1 MTWPNTLGA
10 EYIRI
15 VLSRWRLVLAMIAL
29 GLLGAIG
36 VTAYMAMKPTFE
48 ASSRLNIV
56 PTSEE
61 LGYAS
66 RFVRGTTF
74 DGGSTLLGTYA
85 EFAHTRPVVAPI
97 VDRWIAEQAKAAGQ
111 SVEQWTK
118 ANTPTPGFSP
128 RALYSELNY
137 GAAPVQP
144 LRENLIDGVIKYTT
158 IETVEGTYLMKLTV
172 TWDDPQAA
180 AWFANALADAIIAR
194 AERMSTNS
202 NTALADSL
210 QTRLAEK
217 QAELDAT
224 LRRSRDMK
232 QSVGVVDV
240 DQQKQALLAA
250 QVAEQSQLT
259 SDRAQL
265 QASQSQVAGLRRQA
279 SGKMSTAQAAIDQTL
294 AVEGPRA
301 AGLARGIA
309 IREGRVAQL
318 HAQIAGLGKHEDTI
332 KSLDDRANQLRAEVA
347 ALTERVGFTQTE
359 NLANAP
365 RIQLIERAIP
375 PLTRSSPKTLLN
387 LALGFVAGCA
397 LAACAL
403 LMLGPAPAKRR
414 DDEDE
419 LAEDV
424 VTEPTHEPRD
434 DAAPFAR
441 PADAPHP
448 RRRWSDFLPADVANV
463 VEIPRSSAPQ
473 PYPAYATTGSLALAR
488 EMAPESGPEPA
499 IVPSPPEES
508 ASPACSAAESRE
520 ESTLDPG
527 LREGIESDEVADGPS
542 VVDTE
547 AGESRV
553 EILELGAEEHQPD
566 PTPATHTDPVFGYL
580 LPPPRSGRRY
590 DAREVRG
597 IGAQVAEWL
606 GSALYTD
613 APLTVAAAGGEKGA
627 QRLYQLLHDYLS
639 AHDRTVVTV
648 DWSGGIRALPRAEG
662 KPLIYAGGGFGEG
675 AILAHRDGSVVV
687 AVADQ
692 DAEALD
698 AEARRLAVFAGRA
711 VHVVPLGG

>member
-1 MTWPNTLGA
+1 MRWPNTLGA

-15 VLSRWRLVLAMIAL
+15 VLSRWRLVFAL
-29 GLLGAIG
+29 IVLGVLGAAA
-36 VTAYMAMKPTFE
+36 VTAYMATKPTFE

-85 EFAHTRPVVAPI
+85 EFAHTRPVVGPI
-97 VDRWIAEQAKAAGQ
+97 VDRWIAEQAQAAGQ

-118 ANTPTPGFSP
+118 ANTPVPGFSP
-128 RALYSELNY
+128 RALYSTLNY
-137 GAAPVQP
+137 GTTPVQP
-144 LRENLIDGVIKYTT
+144 LREDLIASVVKYTT

-172 TWDDPQAA
+172 EWDNPKSA
-180 AWFANALADAIIAR
+180 AWFANALADAIVTHA
-194 AERMSTNS
+194 ATMSRKS
-202 NTALADSL
+202 NTALAGSL
-210 QTRLAEK
+210 EARLAEK

-224 LRRSRDMK
+224 MRRSRDMK

-250 QVAEQSQLT
+250 QVTEQSQLT

-294 AVEGPRA
+294 AVEGPKA

-318 HAQIAGLGKHEDTI
+318 SAQIAGLGRHENTI

-365 RIQLIERAIP
+365 RIQLIERAVP
-375 PLTRSSPKTLLN
+375 PLTRSSPKAILN

-403 LMLGPAPAKRR
+403 LILGPAEAKARDEEEEVAAEPEPAPAPTPKPAP
-414 DDEDE
+414 DQPA
-419 LAEDV
+419 AE
-424 VTEPTHEPRD
+424 T
-434 DAAPFAR
+434 
-441 PADAPHP
+441 PHP
-448 RRRWSDFLPADVANV
+448 RRRWTDFLPAEVANV
-463 VEIPRSSAPQ
+463 VEMPRPASP
-473 PYPAYATTGSLALAR
+473 PTYPAYATSGSLALAR
-488 EMAPESGPEPA
+488 DAEERTVHKGVAPEPA
-499 IVPSPPEES
+499 ITSEPEPQTVRAEPVEALPSSSTSGQEEGQ
-508 ASPACSAAESRE
+508 PF
-520 ESTLDPG
+520 DK
-527 LREGIESDEVADGPS
+527 LRANG
-542 VVDTE
+542 
-547 AGESRV
+547 GEV
-553 EILELGAEEHQPD
+553 EILELGATDLAPD
-566 PTPATHTDPVFGYL
+566 HEAAPATHPDPVFGYL

-597 IGAQVAEWL
+597 IGTQVAEWL
-606 GSALYTD
+606 GAALYTD
-613 APLTVAAAGGEKGA
+613 APLTVAASGDEAGA

-639 AHDRTVVTV
+639 AHDRAVVTV
-648 DWSGGIRALPRAEG
+648 DWSNGVRALPRTDG

-675 AILAHRDGSVVV
+675 AILAHRDGAVVV
-687 AVADQ
+687 AVGDQ
-692 DAEALD
+692 DADALD

>member
-1 MTWPNTLGA
+1 MRLPNTLGA

-15 VLSRWRLVLAMIAL
+15 VLSRWKLVLALI
-29 GLLGAIG
+29 GLSLLAAFG
-36 VTAYMAMKPTFE
+36 VTLYMMQKPTFE

-74 DGGSTLLGTYA
+74 DGGSTLLATYA

-111 SVEQWTK
+111 TVQQWTA
-118 ANTPTPGFSP
+118 ANTPAPGFSP

-137 GAAPVQP
+137 GTAPVQP
-144 LRENLIDGVIKYTT
+144 LRNDLIDGVIKYTT

-172 TWDDPQAA
+172 EWDDPQAA

-194 AERMSTNS
+194 AERMSSKSGTEIAGN
-202 NTALADSL
+202 L

-265 QASQSQVAGLRRQA
+265 QSSESQVAGLRRQA

-294 AVEGPRA
+294 AVEGPKA

-318 HAQIAGLGKHEDTI
+318 RAQIAGLGRNEDTI
-332 KSLDDRANQLRAEVA
+332 KSLDDRANQLRTEVA
-347 ALTERVGFTQTE
+347 ALTERVGFAQTE

-365 RIQLIERAIP
+365 RIQLIERAVP
-375 PLTRSSPKTLLN
+375 PLTRSSPKLLLN

-397 LAACAL
+397 LAGCAL
-403 LMLGPAPAKRR
+403 LLLGPAPAKAR
-414 DDEDE
+414 DVADEGVQPV
-419 LAEDV
+419 AEPVAPPTSDV
-424 VTEPTHEPRD
+424 
-434 DAAPFAR
+434 
-441 PADAPHP
+441 PHP
-448 RRRWSDFLPADVANV
+448 RRRWTDFVPNGMANV
-463 VEIPRSSAPQ
+463 VEMPR
-473 PYPAYATTGSLALAR
+473 PYPASSPVFATSGSLALAR
-488 EMAPESGPEPA
+488 DAAEPEVGSEPVVMAAPQPQAAADVET
-499 IVPSPPEES
+499 
-508 ASPACSAAESRE
+508 SPAVAEAQVPEAALPDADVRRDGEAVGE
-520 ESTLDPG
+520 QVVV
-527 LREGIESDEVADGPS
+527 REGAGEPELVEGEDTSPSDEPVQAAD
-542 VVDTE
+542 
-547 AGESRV
+547 R
-553 EILELGAEEHQPD
+553 
-566 PTPATHTDPVFGYL
+566 VFGYL

-590 DAREVRG
+590 EAREVQG
-597 IGAQVAEWL
+597 IGAQVASWL
-606 GSALYTD
+606 GGALESD
-613 APLTVAAAGGEKGA
+613 APLTVAAVDDEDGA
-627 QRLYQLLHDYLS
+627 QRLYQLLHDYLA
-639 AHDRTVVTV
+639 AHGREVVIV
-648 DWSGGIRALPRAEG
+648 DFSNGARALPRSAG
-662 KPLIYAGGGFGEG
+662 KPLIYAGGHFAEHPR
-675 AILAHRDGSVVV
+675 AHRDGAVVV
-687 AVADQ
+687 AVAADEG
-692 DAEALD
+692 DALE
-698 AEARRLAVFAGRA
+698 AEARRLLIAAGRP
-711 VHVVPLGG
+711 VHVVPLDG

>member
-1 MTWPNTLGA
+1 MRLPNTLGA

-15 VLSRWRLVLAMIAL
+15 VLSRWKLVLALIAL
-29 GLLGAIG
+29 ALLAALG
-36 VTAYMAMKPTFE
+36 VTLYMAQKPTFE
-48 ASSRLNIV
+48 ASARLNIV

-97 VDRWIAEQAKAAGQ
+97 VDRWIAEQAQAAGQ
-111 SVEQWTK
+111 TPQQWIA
-118 ANTPTPGFSP
+118 ANTPAPGFSP

-144 LRENLIDGVIKYTT
+144 LREDLIDGVIKYTT

-172 TWDDPQAA
+172 EWDDPKAA
-180 AWFANALADAIIAR
+180 AWFANALAGAIIAR
-194 AERMSTNS
+194 AETMSSKSGTEIAGN
-202 NTALADSL
+202 L

-265 QASQSQVAGLRRQA
+265 QASESQVAGLRRQA

-294 AVEGPRA
+294 AVEAPKA

-318 HAQIAGLGKHEDTI
+318 RAQIAGLGRNEDTI

-347 ALTERVGFTQTE
+347 ALTERVGFAQTE

-365 RIQLIERAIP
+365 RIQLIERAVP
-375 PLTRSSPKTLLN
+375 PLTRSSPKLLLN
-387 LALGFVAGCA
+387 LALGGVAGCA

-403 LMLGPAPAKRR
+403 LLLGPAPAKAAEIA
-414 DDEDE
+414 DEE
-419 LAEDV
+419 V
-424 VTEPTHEPRD
+424 QSV
-434 DAAPFAR
+434 AAPIAPVASP
-441 PADAPHP
+441 PAESPHP
-448 RRRWSDFLPADVANV
+448 RRRWTDFVPSGMANV
-463 VEIPRSSAPQ
+463 VEMPR
-473 PYPAYATTGSLALAR
+473 PYPPASPVFATSGSLALAR
-488 EMAPESGPEPA
+488 DVAEPGVAAEPVVVATPVENEPA
-499 IVPSPPEES
+499 VPDTQVEDPSPSGSKPHPKGDVENE
-508 ASPACSAAESRE
+508 PAAVTAV
-520 ESTLDPG
+520 D
-527 LREGIESDEVADGPS
+527 DEAPS
-542 VVDTE
+542 V
-547 AGESRV
+547 
-553 EILELGAEEHQPD
+553 AEEPV
-566 PTPATHTDPVFGYL
+566 PAADRVFGYL

-590 DAREVRG
+590 GAREVQG
-597 IGAQVAEWL
+597 IGAQVAAWL
-606 GSALYTD
+606 GDALDGD
-613 APLTVAAAGGEKGA
+613 APLTVAAVDGEDGA
-627 QRLYQLLHDYLS
+627 QRLYQLLHDYLA
-639 AHDRTVVTV
+639 AHGRDVLTV
-648 DWSGGIRALPRAEG
+648 DFSNGARALPRGAG
-662 KPLIYAGGGFGEG
+662 KPLIYAGGHFAEQPR
-675 AILAHRDGSVVV
+675 AHRDGAVVV
-687 AVADQ
+687 AVAAD
-692 DAEALD
+692 DGEALE
-698 AEARRLAVFAGRA
+698 AEARRLLIAAGRP
-711 VHVVPLGG
+711 VHVVPLDG